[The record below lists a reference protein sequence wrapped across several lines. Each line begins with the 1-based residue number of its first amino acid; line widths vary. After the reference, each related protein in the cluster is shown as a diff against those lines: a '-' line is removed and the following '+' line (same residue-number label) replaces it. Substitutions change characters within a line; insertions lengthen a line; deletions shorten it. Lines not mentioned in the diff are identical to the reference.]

1 MAFKPFITFVKSFIL
16 DLIRFHA
23 LVSVVSRSISGTNR
37 FIISLINLGF
47 FRIRKSTVGEV
58 VVLSVIFKF

>member
-1 MAFKPFITFVKSFIL
+1 MAFKPFIIFVKSFIL
-16 DLIRFHA
+16 DLTRFHA